1 MSNHPNLSL
10 ARELIC
16 SFVRGEVSNI
26 NATQNNH
33 LLIRLDAG
41 YSDDAFN
48 ALPGTTHSEICANLQ
63 TVFRLASDPVPMPLR
78 GRNQQGRQWAS
89 QRQRE
94 RIKLCAR
101 VCLVLLGANERGG
114 ILRRAI

>member
-26 NATQNNH
+26 DATQNNH

-41 YSDDAFN
+41 YSDDAFKP
-48 ALPGTTHSEICANLQ
+48 LPGTTHSEICANLK
-63 TVFRLASDPVPMPLR
+63 TVLCLASEPVPVPAR
-78 GRNQQGRQWAS
+78 GRNQHGRQWAS

-101 VCLVLLGANERGG
+101 VCLALLGVDEQGG